1 MKPINDIA
9 EIQGKVSERIN
20 QERVKFESNSGL
32 IQSNG
37 RKFQTNKPDNQ
48 PTPAQKGF
56 NSQFVL
62 SCLVDNEDGDAR
74 LYIELNRGKKVYDH
88 SAGVWFIYN
97 QHYWQ
102 EDLVEEVLRAV
113 TEVIDIYGVEYQRQS
128 WEYLKAQKKDDEA
141 KAKKHSKNMATL
153 SKRIHDLQTVKR
165 KKDILTLARSG
176 QRSLGITGEE
186 WDRDPMVLG
195 CLNGVVNLKNGSF
208 RPGKP
213 KDYIKKIAPTSWRGL
228 KEPAPQWGSF
238 LNSIFNGHVE
248 LITFIQK
255 LFGYAITGKTS
266 EHVFP
271 IFWGQGRNG
280 KSTLFETLASVL
292 GPLTGSMEAEII
304 LKQAFNKNPG
314 APSPEIMALRG
325 KRLVWFSE
333 SNEGRR
339 IDAGKL
345 KLLSGGDTLTGR
357 DPYARRQV
365 NFRPTHK
372 IFLLT
377 NNRPKVDTSDYA
389 LWARLS
395 LIPFTLAFVPEP
407 DPTKPN
413 ERRSDKDLPEK
424 LKAESS
430 GILAWAVQGSLSWIR
445 DGLNPPEIVK
455 AAIQEYREEEDLI
468 THFIKE
474 TCKIGPDYKVKAG
487 ELYKAYQ
494 QWSSQMGLNPMNA
507 TRFGKELKKRFDYDD
522 TSNYV
527 FYKGIGLLDTSDS
540 F

>member
-1 MKPINDIA
+1 
-9 EIQGKVSERIN
+9 V
-20 QERVKFESNSGL
+20 
-32 IQSNG
+32 
-37 RKFQTNKPDNQ
+37 
-48 PTPAQKGF
+48 
-56 NSQFVL
+56 
-62 SCLVDNEDGDAR
+62 
-74 LYIELNRGKKVYDH
+74 NR
-88 SAGVWFIYN
+88 
-97 QHYWQ
+97 
-102 EDLVEEVLRAV
+102 
-113 TEVIDIYGVEYQRQS
+113 
-128 WEYLKAQKKDDEA
+128 
-141 KAKKHSKNMATL
+141 
-153 SKRIHDLQTVKR
+153 
-165 KKDILTLARSG
+165 
-176 QRSLGITGEE
+176 
-186 WDRDPMVLG
+186 
-195 CLNGVVNLKNGSF
+195 VVNLKNGSF

-213 KDYIKKIAPTSWRGL
+213 KDYIKKIAPTFWQGL
-228 KEPAPQWGSF
+228 KEQAPQWVSF
-238 LNSIFNGHVE
+238 LNSIFDGHVE

-266 EHVFP
+266 EHIFP

-280 KSTLFETLASVL
+280 KSTLFETLASIL

-304 LKQAFNKNPG
+304 LRQAFNKNPG

-357 DPYARRQV
+357 DPYGRRQV

-377 NNRPKVDTSDYA
+377 NNRPKVDPSDYA
-389 LWARLS
+389 LWARLH

-407 DPTKPN
+407 DPNKPH
-413 ERRSDKDLPEK
+413 ERKSDKDLSEK

-430 GILAWAVQGSLSWIR
+430 GILAWAVQGCLSWLR
-445 DGLNPPEIVK
+445 EGLNSPEIVK
-455 AAIQEYREEEDLI
+455 AAIQEYREEEDII

-474 TCKIGPDYKVKAG
+474 TCIVEPHCQVKAG

-507 TRFGKELKKRFDYDD
+507 TRFGKEIKRRFDSYE
-522 TSNYV
+522 TNYV
-527 FYKGIGLLDTSDS
+527 FYKGIGLLDT
-540 F
+540 